1 MFFFAMAL
9 HPEVQAK
16 AQADIDRVVG
26 KDRLPDFSDR
36 AALPYLDA
44 ITRETHRWHP
54 VFPMSLYTYPHH
66 TTLPDVTLR
75 YSTFNNDQ

>member
-1 MFFFAMAL
+1 MAL

-54 VFPMSLYTYPHH
+54 VFPMSLYTYRHP